1 MINPVFATSTTEK
14 PRRRL
19 LRQYHRLGSYQL
31 VADAR
36 GVNVNHVYK
45 FLVHNVIPVSK
56 DIQKALGLRLHRPV
70 TINQLMQL
78 PIQDMP
84 TEILRLALENREE
97 MKS

>member
-1 MINPVFATSTTEK
+1 MVNPVFATSVTEK

-31 VADAR
+31 VAEAR

-45 FLVHNVIPVSK
+45 FIVHNVIPVSK
-56 DIQKALGLRLHRPV
+56 DIQRALGLRLHRPV

-84 TEILRLALENREE
+84 TEILAMALEQRKE
-97 MKS
+97 MTS